1 MCTCI
6 INNCSFAAG
15 LLLFSL
21 APTLVW
27 AQNEIY
33 LAGTVRDSA
42 TYQTLSYVNIQ
53 HNTGKVISASD
64 GNGYF
69 SLTAHLGDTLV
80 FTRLGYEPFLF
91 IPQKNEWDLN
101 IRLNETSKML
111 QNITIYDNFE
121 IHGQNQIQQTLREDA
136 RISSS
141 PWQNPTAKPGSEYAV
156 QTFGPGM
163 VLSGPFSRFSK
174 EEVEKR
180 KLQQVLMEQQR
191 TAVYKE
197 TMRSEQV
204 KQYITRMFG
213 INEEVYYQKLEAFA
227 VKYPSAEYMRKRE
240 EIVDMLVAFFAE
252 KE

>member
-1 MCTCI
+1 MCKHLV
-6 INNCSFAAG
+6 INRSSALALLV
-15 LLLFSL
+15 LLLMPAL
-21 APTLVW
+21 GR

-53 HNTGKVISASD
+53 HNTGKVISSSD
-64 GNGYF
+64 ANGNF
-69 SLTAHLGDTLV
+69 SLTAYLGDTLV
-80 FTRLGYEPFLF
+80 FTRLGYQPFLF
-91 IPQKNEWDLN
+91 IPIKNEWDLN

-141 PWQNPTAKPGSEYAV
+141 PWQNPTTKPGSDYTV
-156 QTFGPGM
+156 QTLGPGM
-163 VLSGPFSRFSK
+163 VISGPFSRFSK

-180 KLQQVLMEQQR
+180 KLQQVLLEQQR

-213 INEEVYYQKLEAFA
+213 ISEEIYQQKLEAFA

-252 KE
+252 K